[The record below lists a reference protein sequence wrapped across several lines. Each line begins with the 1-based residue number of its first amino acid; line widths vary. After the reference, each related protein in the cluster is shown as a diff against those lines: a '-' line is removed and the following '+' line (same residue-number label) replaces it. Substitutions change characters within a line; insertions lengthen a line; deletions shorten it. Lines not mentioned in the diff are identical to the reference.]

1 MERRGARAVGV
12 LGDRCSRPGQGTR
25 LARCGW
31 RAGGHA
37 RRPRLPVAAGFGWGA
52 SSHPR
57 PAPRTAPS
65 SRGLLA
71 GACAGPAD
79 LDRRSS
85 AAPSPAR
92 RLSPADPGQ
101 DCREGARRR
110 GHLPL
115 EPSSSSLA
123 NERPQGTRGRK
134 RGGRWAPRGGSRG
147 GAWGPHHHPPAA
159 EASPAGRP
167 RRCAGSPGPR
177 PSPGLRRGPRRAE
190 EGAAAS
196 GSSTELPSRTKQIR
210 GSRQLGV
217 FQLKLPPAAGRPLPI
232 PRPPPPRGPVA
243 SSSPAHPARPPEI
256 PRLFLL
262 PSRQVTSRKQLA
274 YPDGQL
280 SPGQPRSFLSAK
292 AWRVGGASQG
302 LQKGDSPRI
311 PIWSGTGRRLASD
324 RRKAGVLDPAPHG
337 RAPRKRLSTF
347 WGSAGKASWTG
358 CCLSELDFG
367 DEVGLFQAGKGL
379 AFQGQGQGQSVSCTP
394 PYSQRPIGSWCVES
408 CGHPSRVNG

>member
-1 MERRGARAVGV
+1 MAVRCNSVPSYHRQEARCDQEALAQHMERRGARAVGV

-92 RLSPADPGQ
+92 LLSPADPGQ
-101 DCREGARRR
+101 DCREGTRRR
-110 GHLPL
+110 GRLPL

-123 NERPQGTRGRK
+123 NERPQGTGDAKGRAVGAERRKPGWGLGSPPPPPGRRSLPSRQAPPLRGVPGTSTFPGPAAGTQA
-134 RGGRWAPRGGSRG
+134 GGGGSC
-147 GAWGPHHHPPAA
+147 
-159 EASPAGRP
+159 S
-167 RRCAGSPGPR
+167 
-177 PSPGLRRGPRRAE
+177 L
-190 EGAAAS
+190 

-232 PRPPPPRGPVA
+232 PRPRPRGGLSLPPPLPTPPAPPKSPGS
-243 SSSPAHPARPPEI
+243 SSSP
-256 PRLFLL
+256 
-262 PSRQVTSRKQLA
+262 
-274 YPDGQL
+274 
-280 SPGQPRSFLSAK
+280 PGK
-292 AWRVGGASQG
+292 
-302 LQKGDSPRI
+302 
-311 PIWSGTGRRLASD
+311 
-324 RRKAGVLDPAPHG
+324 
-337 RAPRKRLSTF
+337 
-347 WGSAGKASWTG
+347 
-358 CCLSELDFG
+358 
-367 DEVGLFQAGKGL
+367 
-379 AFQGQGQGQSVSCTP
+379 
-394 PYSQRPIGSWCVES
+394 
-408 CGHPSRVNG
+408 